1 MKFGIFYEHQ
11 LPRPWS
17 AESESQI
24 YREALDQVELA
35 DQLGIDFAWEVE
47 HHFLEEYSHSPAP
60 EVFLAACS
68 QRTKQIRLAHG
79 VMLMAPGYN
88 HPARAAERLATLD
101 LVSDGRVEWGTGES
115 SSLAE
120 LGGFAISVE
129 EKREMWREGTEQ
141 AANMMVMDPYPGYQ
155 GKYFSMPCRNVVPKP
170 VQRPHP
176 PLWVACSRRETIHLA
191 ARNGIGALTFAFVTP
206 EEAAKWVSE
215 YYDIIKSEECVPLG
229 HAVNANI
236 AMVTGFSCHE
246 DADEARRRGLDGFR
260 FFGYG
265 LGHHYIFGEH
275 RPGRTNIWERYEQ
288 ARDQMSSR
296 MSGGIGTPEQLSAH
310 LAKFASQG
318 VDQVIFIQQG
328 GRNRHDHICQ
338 SLELFADQV
347 MPRFHAQEAE
357 REAAKAKQLAPYIE
371 AALARKQWMRPLD
384 EDEIPT
390 IVALGRQIA
399 QQDVKQM
406 SSDGKTADFGRGDL
420 NIPLHDPAEKAK
432 AAGDD

>member
-1 MKFGIFYEHQ
+1 MKFGVFYEHQ

-68 QRTKQIRLAHG
+68 QRTKRIRLAHG

-206 EEAAKWVSE
+206 EEAAKSLSD
-215 YYDIIKSEECVPLG
+215 YYDIIKSEE
-229 HAVNANI
+229 
-236 AMVTGFSCHE
+236 
-246 DADEARRRGLDGFR
+246 
-260 FFGYG
+260 
-265 LGHHYIFGEH
+265 
-275 RPGRTNIWERYEQ
+275 
-288 ARDQMSSR
+288 
-296 MSGGIGTPEQLSAH
+296 
-310 LAKFASQG
+310 
-318 VDQVIFIQQG
+318 
-328 GRNRHDHICQ
+328 
-338 SLELFADQV
+338 
-347 MPRFHAQEAE
+347 
-357 REAAKAKQLAPYIE
+357 
-371 AALARKQWMRPLD
+371 
-384 EDEIPT
+384 
-390 IVALGRQIA
+390 
-399 QQDVKQM
+399 
-406 SSDGKTADFGRGDL
+406 
-420 NIPLHDPAEKAK
+420 
-432 AAGDD
+432 